1 MQGAI
6 NREIMGDLGMMRAY
20 ESAGVTPTFDGTPVD
35 LTDPNWKSQK
45 TRRKGWRRLSNAPK
59 AVRKR
64 MGFRERRRV

>member
-6 NREIMGDLGMMRAY
+6 NREIMGDLGMMRAF
-20 ESAGVTPTFDGTPVD
+20 ESAGVSPTFDGSPAD

-45 TRRKGWRRLSNAPK
+45 TRRKSWRRLSNAPK

-64 MGFRERRRV
+64 MGFRGRRG

>member
-20 ESAGVTPTFDGTPVD
+20 ESAGVAPAFDGTPVD
-35 LTDPNWKSQK
+35 QTDPNWKSQK
-45 TRRKGWRRLSNAPK
+45 TRRKSWRRLSNAPK

-64 MGFRERRRV
+64 MGFRGRRG